1 MNVRIEE
8 VSSIAKKLHIEVA
21 AEKVDQEIER
31 AFRKI
36 GKSAKIKGFR
46 PGKVPLTV
54 LEKYYAG
61 EMEREVLGRL
71 INDTYFRALDDHAI
85 PAVGEPRI
93 VDSSGVSR
101 GQAFTYQAEIEIK
114 PEVTA
119 RDYTGIALQKEAFA
133 VEPGVVD
140 GRLEELRASRAQLEV
155 SPRSQARTGDSVVI
169 DFEGFVDGQPFDGG
183 QAEDFVLELGS
194 GSLIPGFEEQVAG
207 MERGTQREIAVSF
220 PADYGQPTLAGKP
233 ATFRVALKEIKE
245 KVVPALDDEFA
256 KGFGVDT
263 LAALRAELETSYR
276 SQETSRID
284 GELRERLVIIPTQ
297 FMATTLTTPTTGMLR
312 RYTALQFEVYHAPFT
327 ATDFIAPSIWAVTA
341 ISSTDGLDFV
351 VWLDDVAEDGDTTAG
366 VVRVVMLYQLD
377 EETTWRKVELTYQP
391 NPNGVG
397 RAVGRV
403 APITGRISYFAQA
416 VDQTG
421 NVALALHHGADF
433 TEVDILERPNPTIYL
448 PLVMRNY

>member
-46 PGKVPLTV
+46 PGKVPLAV
-54 LEKYYAG
+54 LEKYYGG

-119 RDYTGIALQKEAFA
+119 RDYAGIALQKEEFT
-133 VEPGVVD
+133 VETGVVD

-155 SPRSQARTGDSVVI
+155 SARSQARTGDSVVI

-276 SQETSRID
+276 TQETSRID
-284 GELRERLVIIPTQ
+284 GDLRERLV
-297 FMATTLTTPTTGMLR
+297 R
-312 RYTALQFEVYHAPFT
+312 ALIGRNPFEVPAAMIAKQLEYMYANITSRMRSQGLTPEMLGLTPESFAERYREAAVGQVQGTLLLEAIGRQEGIVADDAEVDARLEEIARMANAPLD
-327 ATDFIAPSIWAVTA
+327 AVKKYYAGEEARAGLMAQIA
-341 ISSTDGLDFV
+341 
-351 VWLDDVAEDGDTTAG
+351 EEK
-366 VVRVVMLYQLD
+366 VVRFLLD
-377 EETTWRKVELTYQP
+377 
-391 NPNGVG
+391 
-397 RAVGRV
+397 RARV
-403 APITGRISYFAQA
+403 
-416 VDQTG
+416 
-421 NVALALHHGADF
+421 
-433 TEVDILERPNPTIYL
+433 TEVPKAALEAAKETS
-448 PLVMRNY
+448 